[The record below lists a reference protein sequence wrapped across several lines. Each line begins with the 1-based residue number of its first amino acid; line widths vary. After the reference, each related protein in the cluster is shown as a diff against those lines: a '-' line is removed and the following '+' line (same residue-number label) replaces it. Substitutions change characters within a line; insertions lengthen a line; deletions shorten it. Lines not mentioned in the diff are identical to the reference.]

1 MMSKIINKKNL
12 EEFCDK
18 INYNTKNYELL
29 QQALI
34 HRSFINEDRDL
45 EKHNERLEFL
55 GDAVLELI
63 VTKFLFENYPDRPE
77 GDLTS
82 FRAALVKTESLAE
95 SAAKFQLGEY
105 IYMSKGEESTGGR
118 KRPYILA
125 NTFEALLGFIYLDKG
140 FDTATKF
147 VHKHLTSKIHKIVE
161 HRLDIDNKSK
171 LQEIAQEI
179 FRFTPNYILEKEEGP
194 DHEKKFTMK
203 VMIDEK
209 DFGSGVGSSK
219 QEAEQAAAGSALK
232 NWEKLVKKYNSSN

>member
-1 MMSKIINKKNL
+1 MQKIINKKQL
-12 EEFCDK
+12 EQFCEK
-18 INYNTKNYELL
+18 INIQTENFVLL

-34 HRSFINEDRDL
+34 HRSFINEDKDL

-63 VTKFLFENYPDRPE
+63 VTEFLFSRYPDRPE

-118 KRPYILA
+118 QRPYILA

-140 FDTATKF
+140 FEIAKDF
-147 VHKHLTSKIHKIVE
+147 VSTHLINKIDNIVKN
-161 HRLDIDNKSK
+161 RLDIDNKSK
-171 LQEIAQEI
+171 LQEVAQEV
-179 FRFTPNYILEKEEGP
+179 FRFTPVYLLEKESGP
-194 DHEKKFTMK
+194 DHEKTFVMK
-203 VMIDEK
+203 VMINEN
-209 DFGSGVGSSK
+209 DFGVGKGSSK
-219 QEAEQAAAGSALK
+219 QEAEQAAAGHALD
-232 NWEKLVKKYNSSN
+232 NWDELSKKYNPQN